1 MKSLNFLHLAFPRA
15 VTMKSSLGNSILDNG
30 NWKNVV
36 EEDFKS
42 GMMEKYMKGFER
54 KVSLMTLDEWYMQMG
69 IFMKANLGRAKCV
82 EVVSSIK

>member
-36 EEDFKS
+36 EEEFKS